1 MNKIGTQKI
10 DTERC
15 ILRRIVPD
23 DYEVMYENWAKYEE
37 VCRYF
42 PFDPVTDIEAYKEK
56 VYRWVT
62 NYESDT
68 YFHWVIEWK
77 ENGELIGTINLG
89 NVDEACFM
97 SETAYMLSPE
107 YWGKGIMTEVLR
119 AVLGYAFH
127 VVGLNRVQADVFDGN
142 IASERVLA
150 KCGMQLEG
158 IARQKYYKNG
168 RFIDAAQYAV
178 LRSDFR

>member
-42 PFDPVTDIEAYKEK
+42 PFDPVTDVEVYKEK
-56 VYRWVT
+56 VCRWVT

-142 IASERVLA
+142 IASERVLT
-150 KCGMQLEG
+150 KCGMQFEG

>member
-10 DTERC
+10 ETERC
-15 ILRRIVPD
+15 VLRRIVPD
-23 DYEVMYENWAKYEE
+23 DYKIMYENWARYEE
-37 VCRYF
+37 VYRYF

-56 VYRWVT
+56 VDRWVS

-68 YFHWVIEWK
+68 YFHWVIKWK

-89 NVDEACFM
+89 NVEESCFM
-97 SETAYMLSPE
+97 SETSYILSPD
-107 YWGKGIMTEVLR
+107 YWGRGIMTEVLH
-119 AVLGYAFH
+119 AVLDYAFNSI
-127 VVGLNRVQADVFDGN
+127 GLNRVQADVFEGN
-142 IASERVLA
+142 TASAHVLT

-168 RFIDAAQYAV
+168 KFIDTAQYAI
-178 LRSDFR
+178 LRSDF